1 VKNLQY
7 AIESRQ
13 SFDTIINIRN
23 ILGVDLKYV
32 KDDQNNL
39 LNFLATS
46 NGSLTNFAIKDN
58 QHNIVLASI
67 ATNLALEAFD
77 LALLLVQQIAEKNI
91 AQAVQTSYKLVIANA
106 NSLFAITNFFTINI
120 ADAIRE
126 CTGLSCL
133 ARAQTEFSLILDV
146 QKFSQQVILP
156 NIQALVKFLDV
167 EYPPLFYAKFVRDEY
182 LVPSE
187 ATQTINV
194 NAYFQFTTL
203 NGFTLSVLPFSRAT
217 IVQVDVCLQLAFELA
232 IYLRGLQ
239 DSYDLKSEYS
249 PRSNYY
255 ALKRQFQ
262 EYK

>member
-1 VKNLQY
+1 MKNLQY
-7 AIESRQ
+7 AIESHQ
-13 SFDTIINIRN
+13 SFNTIINIRN

-32 KDDQNNL
+32 NDDQNNL
-39 LNFLATS
+39 LNLIATS
-46 NGSLTNFAIKDN
+46 NSNLTNSIKDN
-58 QHNIVLASI
+58 QQNIVLASI
-67 ATNLALEAFD
+67 ATKLALEAFD

-91 AQAVQTSYKLVIANA
+91 AQAIQTSYKLVTANT

-126 CTGLSCL
+126 CNGYSCI
-133 ARAQTEFSLILDV
+133 ARAQTEFPLILDV
-146 QKFSQQVILP
+146 QNFSQQVILP
-156 NIQALVKFLDV
+156 NIQALVKFLDA
-167 EYPPLFYAKFVRDEY
+167 EYPLFYAKFIRDEY

-187 ATQTINV
+187 ATQTKNV

-217 IVQVDVCLQLAFELA
+217 IVQVDVCLQSAFELA
-232 IYLRGLQ
+232 LYVRGLQ

-249 PRSNYY
+249 PRTGYY
-255 ALKRQFQ
+255 APKRQFQ